1 MMLNHSMT
9 RLSFYGLSL
18 AVATGG
24 LYLILSEI
32 APWIGFALVVAVITT
47 VFTIGGPYRAGR
59 FFHHQVQILKF
70 AALVYGAFLIF
81 SGRDH
86 YLGLMLVSV
95 GIVFID

>member
-24 LYLILSEI
+24 LYLILSET

-47 VFTIGGPYRAGR
+47 VFTIGGPYIGGR
-59 FFHHQVQILKF
+59 FLHHQVQIVKF
-70 AALVYGAFLIF
+70 AALLYGAFLIS
-81 SGRDH
+81 SGQNQS
-86 YLGLMLVSV
+86 LGLMLLIF
-95 GIVFID
+95 GLIFMD